1 MNKTDAEQFELQ
13 KNAEVQFIQNVANAE
28 GEQIQKIKKAEGE
41 AESLK
46 MLIDMTQ
53 VQGGIDV
60 LKMRVAQEYITS
72 MDSLTGKNNKLILP

>member
-28 GEQIQKIKKAEGE
+28 GEQSQKIKKAEGE

-53 VQGGIDV
+53 VEGGLDV